1 MKADLFEI
9 SSVDSYTEEDLDYNS
24 DESRTSV
31 ERNDPNRSIAL
42 VQTVP
47 DGFDAYDTVFVGYPI
62 WWGDASW
69 VVDGFVAG
77 NDFAG
82 KTVIPFCTSGS
93 SSIGSSGQNL
103 AALAGSGE
111 WLEGERFSGSTAAG
125 EIEAW
130 VEGSGV

>member
-1 MKADLFEI
+1 MNADLFEI

-31 ERNDPNRSIAL
+31 ERNDPNRSIELA
-42 VQTVP
+42 QTVP

-82 KTVIPFCTSGS
+82 KTVIPF
-93 SSIGSSGQNL
+93 
-103 AALAGSGE
+103 
-111 WLEGERFSGSTAAG
+111 
-125 EIEAW
+125 
-130 VEGSGV
+130 